1 VELEIVMNENLLS
14 GIYKNNEEMNVNF
27 DEQGKKIVVLDDDP
41 TGTQTVYDIPIYTR
55 VDYEIIQKIFQDNNI
70 KAFYILTN
78 TRSMSKEKVMELDS
92 KIARNIDLVSKRTG
106 IDYELI
112 VRGDSTLRG
121 HFPLELNIIKD
132 NISKKIDGYFLIPFF
147 QEGGRITVDDVHY
160 VKENNTFIPVGETQ
174 FARDHTFG
182 FTSSNLKDYVE
193 EKTNCLVLKDQVVS
207 ISLEE
212 LRSNSSAVFN
222 KIMDLNGRICIVNA
236 ENYSDIQAFVNGL
249 IKAEYEGKNF
259 LFRTAA
265 SFVKSR
271 IGLKDNGLLDG
282 NTLNIIDNRGGLIVA
297 GSYVNKTSQQINHLM
312 KETSIYSIE
321 IDVLSILTES
331 DNSNII
337 KKISQKIDEN
347 IIRGIDTL
355 IYTSRSVILGNDN
368 TPNLDIGN
376 KISLYLAK
384 IVKQLKEAPA
394 FIVAKGG
401 ITSSDIATEGLN
413 IEEAIVCGQIANGVP
428 VWKSGRESKFYGLV
442 YVVFPGNVGDED
454 ELTNVIRRLHKK

>member
-1 VELEIVMNENLLS
+1 MNENLLS

-132 NISKKIDGYFLIPFF
+132 NISKKIDGYCLIPFF

-249 IKAEYEGKNF
+249 IKAEYQGKNF

>member
-1 VELEIVMNENLLS
+1 MNENLLS

-193 EKTNCLVLKDQVVS
+193 EKTNCLVLKDQIVS

-249 IKAEYEGKNF
+249 IKAEYQGKNF

>member
-1 VELEIVMNENLLS
+1 MNENLLS

-41 TGTQTVYDIPIYTR
+41 TGTQTVYDLPIYTR

-249 IKAEYEGKNF
+249 IKAEYQGKNF

>member
-1 VELEIVMNENLLS
+1 MNENLLS

-27 DEQGKKIVVLDDDP
+27 EEQGKKIVILDDDP
-41 TGTQTVYDIPIYTR
+41 TGTQTVYDLPIYTR

-160 VKENNTFIPVGETQ
+160 VKENNKFIPVGETQ

-193 EKTNCLVLKDQVVS
+193 EKTNCLVLKDQIVS

-236 ENYSDIQAFVNGL
+236 ENYSDIQAFVNEL
-249 IKAEYEGKNF
+249 LKAEYQGKNF

-413 IEEAIVCGQIANGVP
+413 VEEAIVCGQIANGVP
-428 VWKSGRESKFYGLV
+428 VWKCGRESKFYGLV

-454 ELTNVIRRLHKK
+454 ELTNVIKRLHKK

>member
-1 VELEIVMNENLLS
+1 MNENLLS

-222 KIMDLNGRICIVNA
+222 EIMDLNGRICIVNA

-249 IKAEYEGKNF
+249 IKAEYQGKNF

>member
-1 VELEIVMNENLLS
+1 MNENLLS

-27 DEQGKKIVVLDDDP
+27 EEQGKKIVILDDDP
-41 TGTQTVYDIPIYTR
+41 TGTQTVYDLPIYTR

-249 IKAEYEGKNF
+249 IKAEYQGKNF

-331 DNSNII
+331 DM
-337 KKISQKIDEN
+337 D
-347 IIRGIDTL
+347 
-355 IYTSRSVILGNDN
+355 IYAVSG
-368 TPNLDIGN
+368 PN
-376 KISLYLAK
+376 K
-384 IVKQLKEAPA
+384 
-394 FIVAKGG
+394 
-401 ITSSDIATEGLN
+401 
-413 IEEAIVCGQIANGVP
+413 
-428 VWKSGRESKFYGLV
+428 
-442 YVVFPGNVGDED
+442 
-454 ELTNVIRRLHKK
+454 

>member
-1 VELEIVMNENLLS
+1 MNENLLS

-27 DEQGKKIVVLDDDP
+27 EEQGKKIVILDDDP
-41 TGTQTVYDIPIYTR
+41 TGTQTVYDLPIYTR

-249 IKAEYEGKNF
+249 IKAEYQGKNF

-454 ELTNVIRRLHKK
+454 ELTNVIKRLHKK

>member
-1 VELEIVMNENLLS
+1 MNENLLS

-249 IKAEYEGKNF
+249 IKAEYQGKNF

-384 IVKQLKEAPA
+384 IAKQLKEAPA

>member
-1 VELEIVMNENLLS
+1 MNENLLS

-249 IKAEYEGKNF
+249 IKAEYQGKNF

>member
-1 VELEIVMNENLLS
+1 MNENLLS

-249 IKAEYEGKNF
+249 IKAEYQGKNF

-413 IEEAIVCGQIANGVP
+413 VEEAIVCGQIANGVP

>member
-1 VELEIVMNENLLS
+1 MNENLLS

-160 VKENNTFIPVGETQ
+160 VKENNKFIPVGETQ

-249 IKAEYEGKNF
+249 IKAEYQGKNF

>member
-193 EKTNCLVLKDQVVS
+193 EKTNCLVLKDQIVS

-249 IKAEYEGKNF
+249 IKAEYQGKNF

>member
-1 VELEIVMNENLLS
+1 MNENLLS

-249 IKAEYEGKNF
+249 IKAEYQGKNF

-428 VWKSGRESKFYGLV
+428 VWKCGRESKFYGLV

>member
-1 VELEIVMNENLLS
+1 MNENLLS

-222 KIMDLNGRICIVNA
+222 EIMDLNGRICIVNA

-249 IKAEYEGKNF
+249 IKAEYQGKNF

-413 IEEAIVCGQIANGVP
+413 IEEAIVCGQIANGVL

>member
-27 DEQGKKIVVLDDDP
+27 EEQGKKIVILDDDP
-41 TGTQTVYDIPIYTR
+41 TGTQTVYDLPIYTR

-249 IKAEYEGKNF
+249 IKAEYQGKNF

>member
-249 IKAEYEGKNF
+249 IKAEYQGKNF

-413 IEEAIVCGQIANGVP
+413 VEEAIVCGQIANGVP
-428 VWKSGRESKFYGLV
+428 VWKCGRESKFYGLV

-454 ELTNVIRRLHKK
+454 ELTNVIKRLHKK

>member
-1 VELEIVMNENLLS
+1 MNENLLS

-27 DEQGKKIVVLDDDP
+27 DEQCKKIVVLDDDP

-249 IKAEYEGKNF
+249 IKAEYQGKNF

>member
-249 IKAEYEGKNF
+249 IKAEYQGKNF

>member
-41 TGTQTVYDIPIYTR
+41 TGTQTVYDLPIYTR

-249 IKAEYEGKNF
+249 IKAEYQGKNF

>member
-1 VELEIVMNENLLS
+1 MNENLLS

-160 VKENNTFIPVGETQ
+160 VKENNKFIPVGETQ

-236 ENYSDIQAFVNGL
+236 ENYSDIQAFVNEL
-249 IKAEYEGKNF
+249 LKAEYQGKNF

>member
-1 VELEIVMNENLLS
+1 MNENLLS

-112 VRGDSTLRG
+112 IRGDSTLRG

-249 IKAEYEGKNF
+249 IKAEYQGKNF

>member
-1 VELEIVMNENLLS
+1 MNENLLS

-236 ENYSDIQAFVNGL
+236 ENYSDIQAFVNEL
-249 IKAEYEGKNF
+249 LKAEYQGKNF